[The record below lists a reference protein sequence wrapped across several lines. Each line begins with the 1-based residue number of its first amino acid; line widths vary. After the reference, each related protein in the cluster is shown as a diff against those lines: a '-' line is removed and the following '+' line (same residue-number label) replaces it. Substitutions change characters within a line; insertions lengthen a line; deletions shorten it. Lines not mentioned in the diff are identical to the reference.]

1 MVLMPM
7 NANSSE
13 TEEDAATD
21 GGDPIYFYKP
31 NLVGSPWVFVLRANG
46 LAWELGRRSGFVRY
60 EQVRRVRLSYRPG
73 TMQSYRFLAE
83 IWSEQGPKLQISST
97 SFRSMMEQARQDAE
111 YAAFITELHKRL
123 AATGSTAQF
132 LAGMHPIMYWLG
144 AAVFAVIGVVL
155 GGFLV
160 RTLWQG
166 DLTGAAVVAAVI
178 ALLVWQVGTIFHR
191 NRPGSYRPDA
201 VPAAVLPR
209 PRRT

>member
-1 MVLMPM
+1 MVTTPM
-7 NANSSE
+7 NSSSSE
-13 TEEDAATD
+13 RDEEDAAA

-31 NLVGSPWVFVLRANG
+31 NLVGNPWVFVLRANG
-46 LAWELGRRSGFVRY
+46 IAWELGRRSGLVPYR
-60 EQVRRVRLSYRPG
+60 QIRRVRLSYRPG

-111 YAAFITELHKRL
+111 YAAFVTELHDRL
-123 AATGSTAQF
+123 AAAGSTAQF
-132 LAGMHPIMYWLG
+132 QAGMHPIMYWLG
-144 AAVFAVIGVVL
+144 ASVFAVIGVVL
-155 GGFLV
+155 GGFLL

-191 NRPGSYRPDA
+191 NRPGTYRPDA
-201 VPAAVLPR
+201 VPAAVMPR
-209 PRRT
+209 PR